1 MTSLIVREP
10 FREMMSLR
18 EAMDKL
24 FEESFVGPRFFP
36 FGGES
41 GALPVDIY
49 DDGDNYVVTAS
60 VPGVKPEEI
69 DITIT
74 GDTLTIKGETKSEEK
89 VEKANYIRQERRY
102 GRFERS
108 LSLPS
113 EVQTDKV
120 EAVFENG
127 VLKLTMPK
135 AETVKPK
142 QIKVSVK

>member
-10 FREMMSLR
+10 FRDMLSLR

-24 FEESFVGPRFFP
+24 FEESFVGPRWMP
-36 FGGES
+36 FGGDG

-49 DDGDNYVVTAS
+49 DSGESIVVSAS
-60 VPGVKPEEI
+60 IPGIKPEDI
-69 DITIT
+69 DISIT
-74 GDTLTIKGETKSEEK
+74 GDTLTIKGETKFEEK
-89 VEKANYIRQERRY
+89 VEKANYIRQERRF

-108 LSLPS
+108 LSLPTQ
-113 EVQTDKV
+113 VQSDKV

-127 VLKLTMPK
+127 VLNLTLPK
-135 AETVKPK
+135 AEEVKPK